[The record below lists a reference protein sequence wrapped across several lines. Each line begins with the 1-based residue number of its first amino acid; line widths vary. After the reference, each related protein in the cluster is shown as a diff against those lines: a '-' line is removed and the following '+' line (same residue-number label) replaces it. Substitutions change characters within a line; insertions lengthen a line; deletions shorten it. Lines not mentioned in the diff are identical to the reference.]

1 MSTTIESKKV
11 LIRIPADLCKVIDR
25 MAKERYQARNT
36 VIIELLRLQINEQIK
51 VEQRPFDGVQKR

>member
-11 LIRIPADLCKVIDR
+11 LLRVPTDLLTVIDR
-25 MAKERYQARNT
+25 IAKERYQSRNT
-36 VIIELLRLQINEQIK
+36 VIVELLRLQLREQIK